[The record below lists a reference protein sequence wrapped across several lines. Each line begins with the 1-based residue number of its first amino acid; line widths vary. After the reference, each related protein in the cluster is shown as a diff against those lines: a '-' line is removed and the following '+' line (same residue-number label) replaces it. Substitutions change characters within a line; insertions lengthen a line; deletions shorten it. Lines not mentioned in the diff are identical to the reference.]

1 METEATKDA
10 QRPHLLSKKAL
21 VWSALEAGTSQG
33 WKQAVGAAVE
43 QEPGQRE
50 SFACRSLPAP
60 CERQELLRT
69 ESMPRSI
76 GTPPEWGVSGDA
88 EKSSVLTVGAASRV
102 S

>member
-10 QRPHLLSKKAL
+10 QQPHLLSKKAL

-50 SFACRSLPAP
+50 SFACCSLPAP

-69 ESMPRSI
+69 
-76 GTPPEWGVSGDA
+76 VDA
-88 EKSSVLTVGAASRV
+88 QKHWHSSRV
-102 S
+102 GGVWGR